1 MVDVMLW
8 QNTWQQKYPTSSK
21 GGATFEVEIL
31 QNEWYPTR
39 PPMTGQLTSFT
50 LRCYLRG
57 RIRPQSPLQPLIFLQ
72 PRDTHEIMTYITQP
86 ADKSTFVPDFLLWG
100 TATEDRDT
108 SATEASRTF
117 HRRLTESGLRCMCQ

>member
-1 MVDVMLW
+1 MLW

-50 LRCYLRG
+50 LRLLLLER
-57 RIRPQSPLQPLIFLQ
+57 Q
-72 PRDTHEIMTYITQP
+72 DTTT
-86 ADKSTFVPDFLLWG
+86 V
-100 TATEDRDT
+100 T
-108 SATEASRTF
+108 SATAYISPT
-117 HRRLTESGLRCMCQ
+117 S